1 MDPEQVHRKII
12 HLDMDAFYAS
22 VDQRDFPEY
31 RGKAIA
37 VGGSPDGRGVVA
49 TASYEARKFGV
60 KSAMSSRKALQLCPH
75 IIFTYPRFDVYRQVS
90 YQIREI
96 FLRYTDLIE
105 PLSLDEAFLDVTV
118 DKQGIGSAIDMAKAI

>member
-75 IIFTYPRFDVYRQVS
+75 IIFTYPRFDVYRQVL
-90 YQIREI
+90 Y
-96 FLRYTDLIE
+96 
-105 PLSLDEAFLDVTV
+105 
-118 DKQGIGSAIDMAKAI
+118 